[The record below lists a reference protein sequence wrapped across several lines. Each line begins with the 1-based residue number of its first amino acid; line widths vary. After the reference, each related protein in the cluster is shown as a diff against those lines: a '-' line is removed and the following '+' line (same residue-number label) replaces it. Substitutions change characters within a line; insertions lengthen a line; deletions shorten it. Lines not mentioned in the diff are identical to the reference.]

1 MPVLTSPGREGTETR
16 HLQVH
21 DAISIIGQPRRSY
34 APDRLRIIFPPT
46 KGAQCERSWLRNRL
60 VTTVGKSLIAAEQVG
75 IFIGDLLLTLLSKV
89 AALAVCYCLV
99 AVLHSQVAVAS
110 PQDSRF
116 VFDTASIHP
125 DDPHGIGGM
134 TSISFQSDRYQASHV
149 DLRTLLKE
157 AYGIDDS
164 QILHAPSLLDS
175 RSFTITATIDQAVS
189 EAFSHLSI
197 DDQQAAHRQ
206 MLQQL
211 LADRFQLVVRQE
223 TNELPIYLLVTAR
236 SGPHL
241 HEASDSSYEHGAQ
254 WGDGA
259 PMGPHVVSWD
269 FRGGHV
275 HMVGQSASLNQLV
288 ERWAQKIT
296 PQLGRK
302 VINNT
307 GLTANYDFD
316 LSFRMPWPPN
326 GTLFPDAGI
335 GLQNTADPDETSPS
349 SDDLFAALQ
358 KQLGLQLKS
367 SVGPVSVITIERLE
381 LPSDN

>member
-1 MPVLTSPGREGTETR
+1 M
-16 HLQVH
+16 
-21 DAISIIGQPRRSY
+21 
-34 APDRLRIIFPPT
+34 
-46 KGAQCERSWLRNRL
+46 
-60 VTTVGKSLIAAEQVG
+60 
-75 IFIGDLLLTLLSKV
+75 LLSKTT
-89 AALAVCYCLV
+89 ALAVGCCLML
-99 AVLHSQVAVAS
+99 VLHSQATHVPS
-110 PQDSRF
+110 QDNKF

-125 DDPHGIGGM
+125 DDPHEMGGR

-175 RSFTITATIDQAVS
+175 RSFTITATVDPTLS
-189 EAFSHLSI
+189 EAFSHLSL
-197 DDQQAAHRQ
+197 DEQQAAQQH

-211 LADRFQLVVRQE
+211 LADRFHLVVHEE
-223 TNELPIYLLVTAR
+223 TKELSIYLLVTTH
-236 SGPHL
+236 SGSHL
-241 HEASDSSYEHGAQ
+241 REASDSSYEHGAQ
-254 WGDGA
+254 WGDGT

-269 FRGGHV
+269 FRASHV

-302 VINNT
+302 VIDDT
-307 GLTANYDFD
+307 GLTGNYDFD
-316 LSFRMPWPPN
+316 LSFQMPWPPN
-326 GTLFPDAGI
+326 GTLFSDAEM
-335 GLQNTADPDETSPS
+335 GLKNTAAPDEQFSP
-349 SDDLFAALQ
+349 SDDLFTALR

-367 SVGPVSVITIERLE
+367 SVGPVRVITIERLE